1 MNGIYRRSGEAPRAK
16 LGIVA
21 LLAALAACVASSPK
35 VAAPDHA
42 RPPPEVHEPA
52 DASYDWHGLLVAP
65 FGSLLKDIALPLHEV
80 LVFKDEARGGADSD
94 DAECYAVDAP
104 APRFVGRAPNEYL
117 LCFKHD
123 RLARVEA
130 SVRLTADRAAQ
141 VLADACALWLKNA
154 QPQASADAT
163 QIVAVP
169 ATGVP
174 VAGAPA
180 TEAPT
185 AGTQHAES
193 RITATQDTGA
203 CEGRDGAVRF
213 SSRLA
218 PEPGQA
224 ETPLSITLD
233 SVPERQ

>member
-1 MNGIYRRSGEAPRAK
+1 MNGIYRRPGEAPRAK

-21 LLAALAACVASSPK
+21 SLAALAACVASSPK
-35 VAAPDHA
+35 VVAPDHA
-42 RPPPEVHEPA
+42 QPPPEVVEPA
-52 DASYDWHGLLVAP
+52 DASYDWHGLVVAP

-80 LVFKDEARGGADSD
+80 LVFKDEARGGAESD

-104 APRFVGRAPNEYL
+104 VPRFVGRAPNEYL

-141 VLADACALWLKNA
+141 VLADACALWLRNA

-163 QIVAVP
+163 QIDGLP
-169 ATGVP
+169 AS
-174 VAGAPA
+174 GAPA
-180 TEAPT
+180 TEVPT
-185 AGTQHAES
+185 AGTRHAET

-203 CEGRDGAVRF
+203 CEGRDGAIRF

-233 SVPERQ
+233 GVPERQ